1 MTTPDTLLIFDYS
14 GTLSLEAP
22 RFARPENLLPALAE
36 SGLAALGVTGPEIFW
51 EGIVN
56 PTWVEGSTTQAGYKR
71 VMAERIAAL
80 RLAPGASLK
89 EIAAAASRFVDRYLD
104 HSRIDPR
111 WRPLLVRLSDNRN
124 INVIIATDHY
134 AEATG
139 RIVAELRAWDIP
151 AAKIGTTSVCSP
163 GLGPVDA
170 LSPTATAEQERAF
183 PRSGRHPFLIANS
196 ADVGCWK
203 VDTGFWESLKAI
215 LCQDTVKRLLVV
227 DDFGFNEAA
236 GDAYGGEVA
245 KIAGRR
251 EQTRATLREVFRVEA
266 EIIPFFLE
274 EGQKE
279 RTVDH
284 THLIA
289 QTALRIDRFLEQQ

>member
-1 MTTPDTLLIFDYS
+1 MSTPDTLLIFDYS

-80 RLAPGASLK
+80 RPAPGASVN
-89 EIAAAASRFVDRYLD
+89 EIEAAASRFVDRYLD
-104 HSRIDPR
+104 HSRIDRR
-111 WRPLLVRLSDNRN
+111 WRPLLMRLSDNQN
-124 INVIIATDHY
+124 IDVIIATDHY

-139 RIVAELRAWDIP
+139 RIVDELGAWGIP
-151 AAKIGTTSVCSP
+151 AAKIGTTPVCSP
-163 GLGPVDA
+163 GHGPA
-170 LSPTATAEQERAF
+170 TSSSPTATAEQERTF
-183 PRSGRHPFLIANS
+183 PRSNRHPFFIANS

-203 VDTGFWESLKAI
+203 INTGFWESLKAK

-236 GDAYGGEVA
+236 GDAYGGEAA

-266 EIIPFFLE
+266 EIISFFLE

-279 RTVDH
+279 RAEDYA
-284 THLIA
+284 HLIA
-289 QTALRIDRFLEQQ
+289 ETAIRIDRFLER